1 MTEKVS
7 LKVSAAAAAYVAKD
21 APQAEK
27 LRAARGEAPLAGA
40 DLASVLLF
48 LCHDTDPEVKNAAL
62 ASLRTLPEDLL
73 SGICTGSFTHPRML
87 DLLARLHWTNPSVV
101 AMIVANQATDEK
113 TLEFLAEKGCL
124 AGGQAAQEEGEE
136 SGEEPGEV
144 DEESET
150 YKNKYQMY
158 LSLGVSEKI
167 KYALTGDK
175 EWRSLLIKDSNKL
188 VSSAVIKN
196 PRITD
201 AEVLAI
207 SKSKVQNDEV
217 IRAIC
222 ANREWVKIYPVKKA
236 LVENCKTPL
245 PLALRFMT
253 VLTEKDLAYLAKSK
267 NVSSIISTQARK
279 LLMAKD
285 KK

>member
-1 MTEKVS
+1 MTGKVS
-7 LKVSAAAAAYVAKD
+7 LKVSAAAAAYVSKD

-27 LRAARGEAPLAGA
+27 LRAARGEVPLAVA
-40 DLASVLLF
+40 DLAVVLLF
-48 LCHDTDPEVKNAAL
+48 LCHDADPEVKNAAI
-62 ASLRTLPEDLL
+62 SRVRTLPEQAL
-73 SGICTGSFTHPRML
+73 SEICSGSATHPRML

-101 AMIVANQATDEK
+101 EMLVANQATDEK

-124 AGGQAAQEEGEE
+124 AVSQTAAAEGEE
-136 SGEEPGEV
+136 PEEDEGEV
-144 DEESET
+144 DEESEEF
-150 YKNKYQMY
+150 KSKYQLYMT
-158 LSLGVSEKI
+158 LGVSEKI
-167 KYALTGDK
+167 KFALTGDK

-207 SKSKVQNDEV
+207 TKSKVQNDEV

-222 ANREWVKIYPVKKA
+222 ANREWIKIYPVKKA
-236 LVENCKTPL
+236 LVENAKTPL
-245 PLALRFMT
+245 PQALRFMT
-253 VLTEKDLAYLAKSK
+253 VLTEKDLQYLAKSK
-267 NVSSIISTQARK
+267 NVSTIISTQARK